1 MKNHKKIM
9 KTTKDTGTDKN
20 SREYM
25 VFLYGFFFGGGGLT
39 QVTKAVKDRQERE
52 ISDTSII
59 NI

>member
-25 VFLYGFFFGGGGLT
+25 VFLYGFFWGGGGP
-39 QVTKAVKDRQERE
+39 DP
-52 ISDTSII
+52 SDEGGQG
-59 NI
+59 